1 MEGEGQAGVWLL
13 RIVHSLFQIS
23 LFYFSVHEFLSACM
37 YGHHASA
44 WFPWR
49 SEEGSGTL
57 ELESQMTV
65 NHQGSTGD
73 CGPFGRGVMAPS
85 QISRP
90 STLFCKMVGVSHW
103 TRVSWARMTGLFV
116 QCLPSGH
123 HHPWLLCWC
132 WGANTGL
139 CGCKASVLLSHL
151 YSPSSTMWTFQ
162 SISRCPERIY
172 VCVLANERG
181 VIHSA
186 FQRERYLS

>member
-1 MEGEGQAGVWLL
+1 MKGEGQAGVWLP
-13 RIVHSLFQIS
+13 RIFHSLFQIS
-23 LFYFSVHEFLSACM
+23 LFYFSVHEFLSARM

-57 ELESQMTV
+57 ELESQMIV

-90 STLFCKMVGVSHW
+90 ATLFCKMVGVSHW

-116 QCLPSGH
+116 QCLPALESKWASPPLAFMLVLGSKH
-123 HHPWLLCWC
+123 RSVWLQ
-132 WGANTGL
+132 G
-139 CGCKASVLLSHL
+139 KRFIE
-151 YSPSSTMWTFQ
+151 SSLQ
-162 SISRCPERIY
+162 PQLNYVDISKY
-172 VCVLANERG
+172 FKV
-181 VIHSA
+181 S
-186 FQRERYLS
+186 RENICMCSC